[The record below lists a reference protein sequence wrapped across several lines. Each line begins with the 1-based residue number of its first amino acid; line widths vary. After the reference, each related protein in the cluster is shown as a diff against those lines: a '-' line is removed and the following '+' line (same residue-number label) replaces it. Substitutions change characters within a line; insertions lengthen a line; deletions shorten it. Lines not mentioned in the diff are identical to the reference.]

1 MKETSIEARAKIEPK
16 IGSLRRKVYELF
28 INRGL
33 TGLTDNE
40 IEKYLHLDGNT
51 VRPIRG
57 SLVTDGFVIDSGT
70 TRDVAERRRQ
80 WQHGRAELHR
90 PGHGDRQRP

>member
-1 MKETSIEARAKIEPK
+1 VKETSIKARAKIEPK
-16 IGSLRRKVYELF
+16 VGSLRRKVYELF

-70 TRDVAERRRQ
+70 TRNNDKGNRCIVWRYAEN
-80 WQHGRAELHR
+80 GMML
-90 PGHGDRQRP
+90 

>member
-1 MKETSIEARAKIEPK
+1 VKETSIEAKAKIEPK

-70 TRDVAERRRQ
+70 TRDNEKGNRCIVWRYAEN
-80 WQHGRAELHR
+80 GMML
-90 PGHGDRQRP
+90 

>member
-57 SLVTDGFVIDSGT
+57 SLVADGFVIDSGT
-70 TRDVAERRRQ
+70 TRDNDKGNRCIVWRYAEN
-80 WQHGRAELHR
+80 GMML
-90 PGHGDRQRP
+90 

>member
-1 MKETSIEARAKIEPK
+1 VIRETSIEARAKLEPK
-16 IGSLRRKVYELF
+16 VGSLRRKVYELF

-33 TGLTDNE
+33 TGLTDQE

-57 SLVTDGFVIDSGT
+57 SLVTDGFIIDSGT
-70 TRDVAERRRQ
+70 TRDNEKGNRCIVWRYAEN
-80 WQHGRAELHR
+80 GMML
-90 PGHGDRQRP
+90 

>member
-1 MKETSIEARAKIEPK
+1 VTIQRTSIEAKEKIEPK

-33 TGLTDNE
+33 DGLTDQE

-70 TRDVAERRRQ
+70 TRNNEKGNRCIVWRHAEN
-80 WQHGRAELHR
+80 GMML
-90 PGHGDRQRP
+90 

>member
-1 MKETSIEARAKIEPK
+1 VKETSLEAKAKIEPK

-70 TRDVAERRRQ
+70 TRNNEKGNRCIVWRYAEN
-80 WQHGRAELHR
+80 GMML
-90 PGHGDRQRP
+90 

>member
-1 MKETSIEARAKIEPK
+1 MKETSLEAKAKIEPK

-57 SLVTDGFVIDSGT
+57 SLVADGFVIDSGT
-70 TRDVAERRRQ
+70 TRNNEKGNRCIVWRYAEN
-80 WQHGRAELHR
+80 GMML
-90 PGHGDRQRP
+90 

>member
-33 TGLTDNE
+33 AGLTDNE

-70 TRDVAERRRQ
+70 TRNNEKGNRCIVWRYAEN
-80 WQHGRAELHR
+80 GMML
-90 PGHGDRQRP
+90 

>member
-70 TRDVAERRRQ
+70 TRDSDKGNRCIVWRYAEN
-80 WQHGRAELHR
+80 GMML
-90 PGHGDRQRP
+90 

>member
-1 MKETSIEARAKIEPK
+1 MKETSIEARAKLEPK
-16 IGSLRRKVYELF
+16 IGSLRRKVFELF

-70 TRDVAERRRQ
+70 TRNNEKGNRCIVWRYAEN
-80 WQHGRAELHR
+80 GMML
-90 PGHGDRQRP
+90 

>member
-1 MKETSIEARAKIEPK
+1 MTIQRTSIEAKEKIEPK

-57 SLVTDGFVIDSGT
+57 SLVNDGFVIDSGT
-70 TRDVAERRRQ
+70 TRDNDKGNRCIVWRYAEN
-80 WQHGRAELHR
+80 GMML
-90 PGHGDRQRP
+90 

>member
-1 MKETSIEARAKIEPK
+1 MRETSLEAREKIEPRV
-16 IGSLRRKVYELF
+16 GSLRRKVYELF

-33 TGLTDNE
+33 QGLTDNE

-70 TRDVAERRRQ
+70 TRDNDKGNRCIVWRYAEN
-80 WQHGRAELHR
+80 GMML
-90 PGHGDRQRP
+90 

>member
-1 MKETSIEARAKIEPK
+1 MTTQRTSIEAREKMEPK
-16 IGSLRRKVYELF
+16 VGSLRRKVYELF

-70 TRDVAERRRQ
+70 TRDNEKGNRCIVWRYAEN
-80 WQHGRAELHR
+80 GMML
-90 PGHGDRQRP
+90 

>member
-1 MKETSIEARAKIEPK
+1 MTIQRTSIEARAKIEPK

-70 TRDVAERRRQ
+70 TRDNEKGNRCIVWRYAEN
-80 WQHGRAELHR
+80 GMML
-90 PGHGDRQRP
+90 

>member
-57 SLVTDGFVIDSGT
+57 SLVTDGFVTDSGT
-70 TRDVAERRRQ
+70 TRNNEKGNRCIVWRYAEN
-80 WQHGRAELHR
+80 GMML
-90 PGHGDRQRP
+90 

>member
-1 MKETSIEARAKIEPK
+1 MIRETSIEARAKLEPK
-16 IGSLRRKVYELF
+16 VGSLRRKVYELF

-33 TGLTDNE
+33 TGLTDQE

-57 SLVTDGFVIDSGT
+57 SLVTDGFIIDSGT
-70 TRDVAERRRQ
+70 TRDNEKGNRCIVWRYAEN
-80 WQHGRAELHR
+80 GMML
-90 PGHGDRQRP
+90 

>member
-1 MKETSIEARAKIEPK
+1 VKETSIEARAKIEPK
-16 IGSLRRKVYELF
+16 IGTLRRKVYELF
-28 INRGL
+28 LNRGL

-57 SLVTDGFVIDSGT
+57 SLVTDGLVIDSGT
-70 TRDVAERRRQ
+70 TRNNDKGNRCIVWRYSED
-80 WQHGRAELHR
+80 GMML
-90 PGHGDRQRP
+90 